1 MKSSLKV
8 GEIGELTWVV
18 DASMVIT
25 LGGDSRATV
34 FSTPNM
40 IMLMERA
47 AREALRRF
55 LEPGEESVGVEVNVQ
70 HISSATIG
78 TTVIGVARVSS
89 IDGRRIG
96 FEVEA
101 YAGDRLLG
109 SGTHVRSIVL
119 LDRLVENL
127 ERFSGN
133 SSQAMNLQAS
143 KEPLPR
149 LETIEV
155 DVSNAIAL
163 VTLNRPQSLNAVNS
177 QMTEDFECL
186 IRWLLG
192 HEESIRVVLL
202 TGAGKAFCAGDDVKE
217 LQHLS
222 IETARK
228 LSHRQAQMY
237 LALERI
243 PQPVIALV
251 NGDAFGA
258 GCVAAY
264 STDMRIATHSA
275 RFAMPEIKLGWP
287 PGYGLAQ
294 LTSLVGKSRALE
306 MCLFGEPISARQA
319 LEWGLINETVSSNA
333 LSTRGRQLAE
343 KMLRMPVTALSAT
356 KRLVHLDEGVQP
368 KVAHRA
374 DTEAY
379 VRCLELSDAR
389 EGIAAF
395 AEKRLPR
402 FGR

>member
-1 MKSSLKV
+1 MKNSLKV
-8 GEIGELTWVV
+8 GEIGELTWIV

-25 LGGDSRATV
+25 LGGDARATV

-55 LEPGEESVGVEVNVQ
+55 LEPGEESVGVDVNVQ
-70 HISSATIG
+70 HISGAAIG
-78 TTVIGVARVSS
+78 TTVNGFARVTS
-89 IDGRRIG
+89 IDGRRIS

-109 SGTHVRSIVL
+109 RGSHVRSIVS

-127 ERFSGN
+127 EKLSGN
-133 SSQAMNLQAS
+133 EDQAMNLRAS
-143 KEPLPR
+143 TEPLPK
-149 LETIEV
+149 LDTIVVE
-155 DVSNAIAL
+155 VSNAIAL
-163 VTLNRPQSLNAVNS
+163 ITLNRPQSLNAVNA
-177 QMTEDFECL
+177 QMTEDFEWL

-192 HEESIRVVLL
+192 HEDSIRVVLL
-202 TGAGKAFCAGDDVKE
+202 TGAGQAFCAGDDVKE

-222 IETARK
+222 LETARM
-228 LSHRQAQMY
+228 LSLRQAQMY

-306 MCLFGEPISARQA
+306 MCLLGEPISARQA

-333 LSTRGRQLAE
+333 LIARGRMLAE
-343 KMLRMPVTALSAT
+343 KMLKLPVMALRAT

-379 VRCLELSDAR
+379 LRCLELPDAR
-389 EGIAAF
+389 EGMAAF
-395 AEKRLPR
+395 AEKRLPK

>member
-1 MKSSLKV
+1 MKNSLKV
-8 GEIGELTWVV
+8 GEIGELTWIV

-25 LGGDSRATV
+25 LGGDARATV

-55 LEPGEESVGVEVNVQ
+55 LEPGEESVGVDVNVQ
-70 HISSATIG
+70 HISGAAIG
-78 TTVIGVARVSS
+78 TTVNGFARVTS
-89 IDGRRIG
+89 IDGRRIS

-109 SGTHVRSIVL
+109 RGSHVRSIVS

-127 ERFSGN
+127 EKLSGN
-133 SSQAMNLQAS
+133 EDQAMNLRAS
-143 KEPLPR
+143 TEPLPK
-149 LETIEV
+149 LDTIVVE
-155 DVSNAIAL
+155 VSNAIAL
-163 VTLNRPQSLNAVNS
+163 VTLNRPQSLNAVNA
-177 QMTEDFECL
+177 QMTEDFEWL

-192 HEESIRVVLL
+192 HEDSIRVVLL
-202 TGAGKAFCAGDDVKE
+202 TGAGQAFCAGDDVKE

-222 IETARK
+222 LETARM
-228 LSHRQAQMY
+228 LSLRQAQMY

-306 MCLFGEPISARQA
+306 MCLLGEPISARQA

-333 LSTRGRQLAE
+333 LIARGRMLAE
-343 KMLRMPVTALSAT
+343 KMLKLPVMALRAT

-379 VRCLELSDAR
+379 LRCLELPDAR
-389 EGIAAF
+389 EGMAAF
-395 AEKRLPR
+395 AEKRLPK

>member
-1 MKSSLKV
+1 MKSSLRV
-8 GEIGELTWVV
+8 GEIGELTWIV

-25 LGGDSRATV
+25 LGGDARATV

-55 LEPGEESVGVEVNVQ
+55 LEPGEESVGVDVNVQ
-70 HISSATIG
+70 HISSAAIG

-109 SGTHVRSIVL
+109 RGTHVRSIVL
-119 LDRLVENL
+119 LDRLIDNL
-127 ERFSGN
+127 EKLSGN
-133 SSQAMNLQAS
+133 ESQAMNLRAS
-143 KEPLPR
+143 TEPLPR

-155 DVSNAIAL
+155 DVSNAVAL
-163 VTLNRPQSLNAVNS
+163 VTLNRPQALNAVNS

-192 HEESIRVVLL
+192 HGETIRVVLL

-222 IETARK
+222 LETARK
-228 LSHRQAQMY
+228 LSHRQAHMY

-319 LEWGLINETVSSNA
+319 GEWGLINETVSSNA
-333 LSTRGRQLAE
+333 LLTRGRQLAD
-343 KMLRMPVTALSAT
+343 KLLRLPVTALSAT

-379 VRCLELSDAR
+379 VRCLELPDAR
-389 EGIAAF
+389 EGMAAF
-395 AEKRLPR
+395 AEKRLPKFAR
-402 FGR
+402 

>member
-55 LEPGEESVGVEVNVQ
+55 LEPGEESVGVDVNVQ

-109 SGTHVRSIVL
+109 RGTHVRSIVL

-133 SSQAMNLQAS
+133 ESQAMNLQAS

-343 KMLRMPVTALSAT
+343 KMLRMPVTAVSAT